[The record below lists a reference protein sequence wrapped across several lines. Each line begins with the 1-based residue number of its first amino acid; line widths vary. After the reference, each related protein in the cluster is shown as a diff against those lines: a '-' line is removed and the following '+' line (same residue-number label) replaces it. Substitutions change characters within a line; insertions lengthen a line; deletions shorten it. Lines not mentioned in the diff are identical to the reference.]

1 MDARK
6 NGEASWQTT
15 PDHSDGFEKDDILVT
30 PTHSDGDANVTV
42 TPAPEE
48 KDWRDAILVFPE
60 SSGIAPLYVVYK
72 ESPRDKPGVV
82 TGKGE
87 DIFGIWL
94 ADAGKDF
101 GAPIPSQIAD
111 KLRGREFS
119 SFDAFREGFWYAVG
133 EDQTLINQFSRANQ
147 RLIKRGRSPF
157 SLPSEQVKV

>member
-94 ADAGKDF
+94 AGAGKDL

-111 KLRGREFS
+111 KLRGKEFGCRS
-119 SFDAFREGFWYAVG
+119 FRE
-133 EDQTLINQFSRANQ
+133 TIL
-147 RLIKRGRSPF
+147 
-157 SLPSEQVKV
+157 